1 MSARRNQPTARPPS
15 HRRNVRGRNR
25 ACWTKYRLVS
35 EPLENKSP
43 NYGGI
48 FDFARMTAELE
59 ELEAQ
64 MGQPGFWNDA
74 RAAAAVSRKKA
85 TLDRDLRQWRD
96 IETTLS
102 DIDALLELARESGD
116 AGLEAELLTELGRFE
131 PRLAS
136 LRVELLLSGELDANN
151 ALMAIHPGAG
161 GTESQDWAQMLLRM
175 YVRWAEN
182 KHFKV
187 ETLDYLAGDEAGIK
201 SVTIAVTGPYAY
213 GYLKAEAGVH
223 RLVRI
228 SPFDSNKRRHTS
240 FASVFVYPELSE
252 DIDVPIEDKDL
263 RIDTFRAGGAGG
275 QNVNK
280 VETAIRITHLPSGIV
295 VQCQNERSQLQN
307 RNGAMK
313 ILKARLFELE
323 QKKKEA
329 EFNAIVGEKKD
340 IAWGSQI
347 RSYVFQPYQM
357 VKDHRTGHE
366 TSQVSSVMDGDLDS
380 FIEAYLKK
388 KLTKGSEPLAAISEP
403 DDNL

>member
-1 MSARRNQPTARPPS
+1 MKCKHAYGPS
-15 HRRNVRGRNR
+15 ENR
-25 ACWTKYRLVS
+25 WPS
-35 EPLENKSP
+35 
-43 NYGGI
+43 YGGI
-48 FDFARMTAELE
+48 FDFARLTSDLQ
-59 ELEAQ
+59 ELEAH
-64 MGQPGFWNDA
+64 MAQPHFWQDA
-74 RAAAAVSRKKA
+74 RAAAATSRKKA
-85 TLDRDLRQWRD
+85 TLERELQQWRE
-96 IETTLS
+96 IEATLG
-102 DIDALLELARESGD
+102 DVNALLELARESGD
-116 AGLEAELLTELGRFE
+116 AALELELTEELNRFE

-136 LRVELLLSGELDANN
+136 LRVELLLSGELDPNN
-151 ALMAIHPGAG
+151 ALLAIHPGAG

-175 YVRWAEN
+175 YVRWAES
-182 KHFKV
+182 KGFKV
-187 ETLDYLAGDEAGIK
+187 ETLDFLAGDEAGIK

-240 FASVFVYPELSE
+240 FASVFVYPELS
-252 DIDVPIEDKDL
+252 DDVDVVIEEKDL
-263 RIDTFRAGGAGG
+263 RIDTFRSGGAGG

-280 VETAIRITHLPSGIV
+280 VETAIRITHLPTGIV

-323 QKKKEA
+323 QQKKAA

-357 VKDHRTGHE
+357 VKDHRTGYE
-366 TSQVSSVMDGDLDS
+366 TSQVSSVMDGDLDG
-380 FIEAYLKK
+380 FIEAYLKGK
-388 KLTKGSEPLAAISEP
+388 VARGAGQEAMDESSL
-403 DDNL
+403 

>member
-1 MSARRNQPTARPPS
+1 
-15 HRRNVRGRNR
+15 
-25 ACWTKYRLVS
+25 
-35 EPLENKSP
+35 
-43 NYGGI
+43 
-48 FDFARMTAELE
+48 MTTELSQ
-59 ELEAQ
+59 LEAQ
-64 MGQPGFWNDA
+64 TAQPEFWSNA
-74 RAAAAVSRKKA
+74 QAAAKISRKKA
-85 TLDRDLRQWRD
+85 ALEREIQQWRD
-96 IETTLS
+96 IESKLN
-102 DIDALLELARESGD
+102 DLGALLELADESGD
-116 AGLEAELLTELGRFE
+116 ASLEKELTTELNQFE

-136 LRVELLLSGELDANN
+136 LRVELLLSGELDSNN
-151 ALMAIHPGAG
+151 AILAIHPGAG

-175 YVRWAEN
+175 YVRWAER
-182 KHFKV
+182 KKFKV
-187 ETLDYLAGDEAGIK
+187 ETLDLLPGEEAGVK
-201 SVTIAVTGPYAY
+201 SVTMSIAGPYAY

-228 SPFDSNKRRHTS
+228 SPFDANKRRHTS

-252 DIDVPIEDKDL
+252 DLDVVIEDKDL
-263 RIDTFRAGGAGG
+263 KIDTFRAGGAGG

-313 ILKARLFELE
+313 ILKARLYELE

-357 VKDHRTGHE
+357 VKDHRTAYEVGN
-366 TSQVSSVMDGDLDS
+366 VASVMDGDVDG
-380 FIEAYLKK
+380 FIEAYLKMR
-388 KLTKGSEPLAAISEP
+388 LTKGSDQLSAVSEP
-403 DDNL
+403 DDL

>member
-1 MSARRNQPTARPPS
+1 M
-15 HRRNVRGRNR
+15 
-25 ACWTKYRLVS
+25 KYKPVS
-35 EPLENKSP
+35 GPLENKSP
-43 NYGGI
+43 SYGGI

-59 ELEAQ
+59 ELDAQ
-64 MGQPGFWNDA
+64 IGQPGFWSDA

-85 TLDRDLRQWRD
+85 TLDRDLRQWREID
-96 IETTLS
+96 ATLS
-102 DIDALLELARESGD
+102 DLDALLELARESGD
-116 AGLEAELLTELGRFE
+116 AALEAELMTELSRIE

-182 KHFKV
+182 KKFKV

-201 SVTIAVTGPYAY
+201 SVTIAITGPYAY

-252 DIDVPIEDKDL
+252 DIEVPIEDKDL

-366 TSQVSSVMDGDLDS
+366 TSQVSSVMDGDLDG

-388 KLTKGSEPLAAISEP
+388 KMTKGSDQLSAVSEP

>member
-1 MSARRNQPTARPPS
+1 MSRFVFA
-15 HRRNVRGRNR
+15 
-25 ACWTKYRLVS
+25 
-35 EPLENKSP
+35 PLLCKSP
-43 NYGGI
+43 SYGGI
-48 FDFARMTAELE
+48 FDFAQMTADLE

-64 MGQPGFWNDA
+64 MGQPNFWSNT
-74 RAAAAVSRKKA
+74 RTAAVVSRRKS
-85 TLDRDLRQWRD
+85 TIERELQQWRD
-96 IETTLS
+96 IESKMGDLG
-102 DIDALLELARESGD
+102 ALLELAYESRD
-116 AGLEAELLTELGRFE
+116 PGLESELVEELNQLE
-131 PRLAS
+131 PRLAT
-136 LRVELLLSGELDANN
+136 LRLELLLSGELDPNN
-151 ALMAIHPGAG
+151 AILAIHPGAG

-175 YVRWAEN
+175 YVRWAEQ
-182 KHFKV
+182 KKFKV
-187 ETLDYLAGDEAGIK
+187 ETLDLLPGDEAGIK
-201 SVTIAVTGPYAY
+201 SVTISITGSYAY

-252 DIDVPIEDKDL
+252 DIEVVVEEKDL

-280 VETAIRITHLPSGIV
+280 VETAIRITHLPTNIV

-357 VKDHRTGHE
+357 VKDHRTGHQI
-366 TSQVSSVMDGDLDS
+366 SNVSSVMDGDLDG
-380 FIEAYLKK
+380 FIEAFLKR
-388 KLTKGSEPLAAISEP
+388 KLGKGSEQLSSVGEEE
-403 DDNL
+403 DDL

>member
-1 MSARRNQPTARPPS
+1 MFVPCR
-15 HRRNVRGRNR
+15 
-25 ACWTKYRLVS
+25 
-35 EPLENKSP
+35 NKSL

-48 FDFARMTAELE
+48 FDFAHMTADLQ

-64 MGQPGFWNDA
+64 MSQPHFWNDA
-74 RAAAAVSRKKA
+74 RAAATVSRKKA
-85 TLDRDLRQWRD
+85 TIERELQQWRD
-96 IETTLS
+96 IETKMG
-102 DIDALLELARESGD
+102 DVDALLELAHESGD
-116 AGLEAELLTELGRFE
+116 SALETELAGELNHLE
-131 PRLAS
+131 PRLAT
-136 LRVELLLSGELDANN
+136 LRVELLLSGELDPNN
-151 ALMAIHPGAG
+151 AIVAIHPGAG

-175 YVRWAEN
+175 YVRWAEH
-182 KHFKV
+182 KKFKV
-187 ETLDYLAGDEAGIK
+187 ETLDLLPGDEAGIK
-201 SVTIAVTGPYAY
+201 SVTLSITGPYAY

-240 FASVFVYPELSE
+240 FASVFVYPELNE
-252 DIDVPIEDKDL
+252 DIDVVVEEKEL
-263 RIDTFRAGGAGG
+263 RIDTFRSGGAGG

-280 VETAIRITHLPSGIV
+280 VETAIRITHLPTGIV

-347 RSYVFQPYQM
+347 RSYVFQPYQL
-357 VKDHRTGHE
+357 VKDHRTGHQI
-366 TSQVSSVMDGDLDS
+366 SNVSSVMDGELDG
-380 FIEAYLKK
+380 FIEAFLKK
-388 KLTKGSEPLAAISEP
+388 KLGKGSDQPSGVGVP
-403 DDNL
+403 DDDL

>member
-1 MSARRNQPTARPPS
+1 MFGSWRIRSR
-15 HRRNVRGRNR
+15 
-25 ACWTKYRLVS
+25 
-35 EPLENKSP
+35 

-48 FDFARMTAELE
+48 FDFAHMTSELQ

-64 MGQPGFWNDA
+64 MGQPHFWNDA
-74 RAAAAVSRKKA
+74 RAAAAVSRKKV
-85 TLDRDLRQWRD
+85 TIERELQQWREL
-96 IETTLS
+96 ETKM
-102 DIDALLELARESGD
+102 DDVGALLELARESGD
-116 AGLEAELLTELGRFE
+116 ASLEMELTAELSRLE
-131 PRLAS
+131 PRLAT
-136 LRVELLLSGELDANN
+136 LRVELLLSGELDPNN
-151 ALMAIHPGAG
+151 AILAIHPGAG

-175 YVRWAEN
+175 YVRWAEQ
-182 KHFKV
+182 KKFKV
-187 ETLDYLAGDEAGIK
+187 DTLDLLAGDEAGIK
-201 SVTIAVTGPYAY
+201 SVTISITGPYAY

-252 DIDVPIEDKDL
+252 DIDLVVEDKDL

-357 VKDHRTGHE
+357 VKDHRTGHQ
-366 TSQVSSVMDGDLDS
+366 TSVVSSVMDGDLDG
-380 FIEAYLKK
+380 FIEAYLTKK
-388 KLTKGSEPLAAISEP
+388 ITKGSSQTPALSDQ
-403 DDNL
+403 DDDL

>member
-1 MSARRNQPTARPPS
+1 MCKSDSGPF
-15 HRRNVRGRNR
+15 
-25 ACWTKYRLVS
+25 VS
-35 EPLENKSP
+35 KSQ

-48 FDFARMTAELE
+48 FDLARMTSDLE
-59 ELEAQ
+59 ELEAK
-64 MGQPGFWNDA
+64 MGQPNFWSDT
-74 RAAAAVSRKKA
+74 RTAAAVSRKKA
-85 TLDRDLRQWRD
+85 TIERELETWRD
-96 IETTLS
+96 IETKLG
-102 DIDALLELARESGD
+102 DVNALLELATESGD
-116 AGLEAELLTELGRFE
+116 AGLEQELTDELRQLE
-131 PRLAS
+131 PRVAT
-136 LRVELLLSGELDANN
+136 LRVEMLLSGELDPNN
-151 ALMAIHPGAG
+151 AILEIHPGAG

-175 YVRWAEN
+175 YVRWAEA
-182 KHFKV
+182 KRFKV
-187 ETLDYLAGDEAGIK
+187 ETLDLLPGDEAGVK
-201 SVTIAVTGPYAY
+201 SVTLSVTGPYAY

-252 DIDVPIEDKDL
+252 DIEIAVEEKDL

-280 VETAIRITHLPSGIV
+280 VETAIRITHLPTGIV

-313 ILKARLFELE
+313 ILKSRLYELE
-323 QKKKEA
+323 RQKKEA
-329 EFNAIVGEKKD
+329 EFNSIVGEKKD

-357 VKDHRTGHE
+357 VKDHRTAYE
-366 TSQVSSVMDGDLDS
+366 TAVVSSVMDGEIDG

-388 KLTKGSEPLAAISEP
+388 KLGKGADQLSPVGTP
-403 DDNL
+403 DDDL

>member
-1 MSARRNQPTARPPS
+1 MKFVPVCARSVNRYRNF
-15 HRRNVRGRNR
+15 
-25 ACWTKYRLVS
+25 
-35 EPLENKSP
+35 
-43 NYGGI
+43 GGI
-48 FDFARMTAELE
+48 FDLARMTADLQ
-59 ELEAQ
+59 ELEAK
-64 MGQPGFWNDA
+64 MAQPDFWSDA
-74 RAAAAVSRKKA
+74 RAAAVVSRKKS
-85 TLDRDLRQWRD
+85 TLERELQQWRE
-96 IETTLS
+96 IESTLS
-102 DIDALLELARESGD
+102 DVTALLELAQESGD
-116 AGLEAELLTELGRFE
+116 AGLERELGVELDRFE
-131 PRLAS
+131 PRLAA
-136 LRVELLLSGELDANN
+136 LRVEHLLSGELDQNN
-151 ALMAIHPGAG
+151 AILAIHPGAG

-175 YVRWAEN
+175 YVRWAEG
-182 KHFKV
+182 KKFKI
-187 ETLDYLAGDEAGIK
+187 ETLDLQAGDEAGIK
-201 SVTIAVTGPYAY
+201 SATVSITGAYAY
-213 GYLKAEAGVH
+213 GFLKAEAGVH

-252 DIDVPIEDKDL
+252 DVEVAIEDKDL

-280 VETAIRITHLPSGIV
+280 VETAIRITHLSTGIV

-307 RNGAMK
+307 RMGAMK

-357 VKDHRTGHE
+357 VKDHRTGFE
-366 TSQVSSVMDGDLDS
+366 VGQVSAVMDGDLDG

-388 KLTKGSEPLAAISEP
+388 KMTKGSDQLSAVSEP
-403 DDNL
+403 DDL

>member
-1 MSARRNQPTARPPS
+1 
-15 HRRNVRGRNR
+15 
-25 ACWTKYRLVS
+25 
-35 EPLENKSP
+35 
-43 NYGGI
+43 
-48 FDFARMTAELE
+48 MTADLQELE
-59 ELEAQ
+59 VQ
-64 MGQPGFWNDA
+64 MGQPNFWNDA
-74 RAAAAVSRKKA
+74 RAATAVSRKKV
-85 TLDRDLRQWRD
+85 TIERELQQWRQ
-96 IETTLS
+96 IEAKLE
-102 DIDALLELARESGD
+102 DLGALLELAHESGD
-116 AGLEAELLTELGRFE
+116 DELEKELTTELNQLE
-131 PRLAS
+131 PRLAI
-136 LRVELLLSGELDANN
+136 LRLEHLLSGELDPNN
-151 ALMAIHPGAG
+151 AILAIHPGAG

-175 YVRWAEN
+175 YVRWAET
-182 KHFKV
+182 KKFKV
-187 ETLDYLAGDEAGIK
+187 DTLDLLAGDEAGIK
-201 SVTIAVTGPYAY
+201 SATVSITGSYAY

-252 DIDVPIEDKDL
+252 DIDVVVEDKDL

-313 ILKARLFELE
+313 ILKSRLFELE

-329 EFNAIVGEKKD
+329 EFNAIVGEKKE

-357 VKDHRTGHE
+357 VKDHRTAYESGN
-366 TSQVSSVMDGDLDS
+366 VSAVMDGEIDG
-380 FIEAYLKK
+380 FIEAYLKM
-388 KLTKGSEPLAAISEP
+388 KLAKGSDQPSAVGEP
-403 DDNL
+403 DDL